1 VARIA
6 VVCRDL
12 LLGSR
17 IQGGLTEAGHA
28 VALVGGPEPL
38 PDCDALVVDVSEP
51 AFDGAALG
59 GRGIPALGFYSH
71 VEPEHRR
78 RAEEA
83 GFKLVV
89 PRSRLAR
96 ELPELVRK
104 VLA

>member
-1 VARIA
+1 MARVT

-17 IQGGLTEAGHA
+17 IQGGLTEAGHD
-28 VALVGGPEPL
+28 VALLGGLDAIPE
-38 PDCDALVVDVSEP
+38 CDVLVVDVSEE

-59 GRGIPALGFYSH
+59 GAGIPALGFYAH
-71 VEPEHRR
+71 TQPEHRK

-83 GFKLVV
+83 GFRLVV

-96 ELPELVRK
+96 ELPELVQK
-104 VLA
+104 VMA

>member
-1 VARIA
+1 MARVA

-17 IQGGLTEAGHA
+17 IQGGLTEAGHD
-28 VALVGGPEPL
+28 VALLGGPDGL
-38 PDCDALVVDVSEP
+38 PACDVLVVDLSEP

-59 GRGIPALGFYSH
+59 GRGTPALGFYSH
-71 VEPEHRR
+71 VQPEERR
-78 RAEEA
+78 RAEAA
-83 GFKLVV
+83 GFDLVV

-96 ELPELVRK
+96 ELPGLVEK

>member
-17 IQGGLTEAGHA
+17 IQGGLAAAGHE
-28 VALVGGPEPL
+28 VTLLGGPDEL
-38 PDCDALVVDVSEP
+38 PEADALVVDLSDP

-59 GRGIPALGFYSH
+59 GKGTPALGFYAH
-71 VEPEHRR
+71 VDPDTRR
-78 RAEEA
+78 RAEGA
-83 GFKLVV
+83 GFDLVV

-96 ELPELVRK
+96 ELTALVDRL
-104 VLA
+104 VA

>member
-1 VARIA
+1 VARVT

-28 VALVGGPEPL
+28 VVLSGGPDGL
-38 PDCDALVVDVSEP
+38 PESDALVVDLSEP

-59 GRGIPALGFYSH
+59 GLGIPTLGFYAH
-71 VEPEHRR
+71 TQPDHRK
-78 RAEEA
+78 RAEQA
-83 GFKLVV
+83 GFDLVV

-96 ELPELVRK
+96 ELPELVER

>member
-1 VARIA
+1 MARVT

-28 VALVGGPEPL
+28 VTLLGGPDAI
-38 PDCDALVVDVSEP
+38 PDCDLLVVDVSEET
-51 AFDGAALG
+51 FDGAALG
-59 GRGIPALGFYSH
+59 DSGVPALGFYAH
-71 VEPEHRR
+71 TQPDHRK

-83 GFKLVV
+83 GFRLVV

-96 ELPELVRK
+96 ELPELVEK